1 MYDSKINHLLY
12 ADDLLLL
19 SKSATE
25 LQQNIGKVNEFC
37 DRWGLSVNPD
47 KTKTMIFTNN
57 GQIKQD
63 CYKFVI
69 GQTHLEC
76 VNQYKYLGVN
86 VSSSGKFITA
96 EKTLSLKASRALFSV
111 KQSIFNNNIKPSAVL
126 KIFDALIKPIALYN
140 SEVWVGF
147 KSCYQKKSIEEMLEV
162 TFKGLK

>member
-1 MYDSKINHLLY
+1 MSDPIDITKGVHQGNVLSPLLFNIFINDLGDNLIDTEAPVVYDSKINHLLY
-12 ADDLLLL
+12 TDDLLLL

-47 KTKTMIFTNN
+47 KTKTMIFTKN
-57 GQIKQD
+57 GQIKKD

-69 GQTHLEC
+69 GRTHLEC

-96 EKTLSLKASRALFSV
+96 EKSLSLKASRALFSV
-111 KQSIFNNNIKPSAVL
+111 K
-126 KIFDALIKPIALYN
+126 
-140 SEVWVGF
+140 
-147 KSCYQKKSIEEMLEV
+147 
-162 TFKGLK
+162 